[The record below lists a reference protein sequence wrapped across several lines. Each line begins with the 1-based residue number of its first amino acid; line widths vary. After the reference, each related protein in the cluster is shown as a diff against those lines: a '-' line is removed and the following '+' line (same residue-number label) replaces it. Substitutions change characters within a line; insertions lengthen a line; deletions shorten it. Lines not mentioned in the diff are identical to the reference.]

1 MVKYSGRK
9 KAAKAYARANGVS
22 YTAAARPTNH
32 RRGLLRAL
40 AVHTG
45 VMLALEAAGWPAEYE
60 TFPEDVQHRGYAGPA
75 RLTVGRADQV
85 RNFTGDDPD
94 PETATCWTYL
104 GRPVDMACPL
114 IPTRYEAGIELE
126 LTGDRPVGELVAAQA
141 RMVAD
146 GRGRALAQLADAT
159 PCGVCEDL
167 YPVGHLLVVAAG
179 RWSAWDAHAARAVAQ
194 RGAH

>member
-9 KAAKAYARANGVS
+9 KAARANGVS
-22 YTAAARPTNH
+22 YTAAARRTNH

-60 TFPEDVQHRGYAGPA
+60 TFPEDVQHSGYAGPA

-85 RNFTGDDPD
+85 RNSTGDDPD

-104 GRPVDMACPL
+104 GRSVDMASATCWWSRPAQPRCRCPACAFDGEVFDIDDYAAASL
-114 IPTRYEAGIELE
+114 ASRS
-126 LTGDRPVGELVAAQA
+126 TG
-141 RMVAD
+141 
-146 GRGRALAQLADAT
+146 
-159 PCGVCEDL
+159 
-167 YPVGHLLVVAAG
+167 
-179 RWSAWDAHAARAVAQ
+179 
-194 RGAH
+194 